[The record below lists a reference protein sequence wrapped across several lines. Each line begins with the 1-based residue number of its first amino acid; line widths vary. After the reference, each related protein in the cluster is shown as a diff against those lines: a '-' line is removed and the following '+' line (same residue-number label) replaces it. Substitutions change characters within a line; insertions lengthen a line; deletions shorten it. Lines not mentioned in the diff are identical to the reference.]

1 MLPITTSQLLILF
14 CLLLVSRM
22 TAQQIHL
29 ASQFSW
35 HEKSSK
41 VIRILDFEIG
51 KAHMKKELK
60 YTFMDGIFPVL
71 NCRLRWVTFLFCEK
85 TTLSYI

>member
-1 MLPITTSQLLILF
+1 
-14 CLLLVSRM
+14 M

-29 ASQFSW
+29 ACQFSW

-41 VIRILDFEIG
+41 VIRILGFEIR
-51 KAHMKKELK
+51 KAHMKKALK

-71 NCRLRWVTFLFCEK
+71 NCRQVGHFFVLRKNYAQLRLTVTTE
-85 TTLSYI
+85 

>member
-1 MLPITTSQLLILF
+1 MLPITTPRPLILF

-22 TAQQIHL
+22 TTQQIHL

-41 VIRILDFEIG
+41 VIRILGFKIR

-71 NCRLRWVTFLFCEK
+71 HCRLRWVTFPFCEK